1 MSGGAVRNLG
11 IAKLFNE
18 IADLLEI
25 KDENVFKI
33 RAYRRAA
40 MNLESLTE
48 EIEAVAGRR
57 GLTEIAGIGKDL
69 AAKIEQALETGGI
82 EYLDE
87 LRKEI
92 PRGVVELME
101 IPGVGPKTAKLL
113 FETLH
118 VDSVERLEALAQEGK
133 LLGLPGIKQKTIDNI
148 LKGIQVVKRG
158 RERMLLGRALPLAR
172 EIVQALEKLPQVRK
186 ISMAGSL
193 RRMRETVRDFDL
205 LITSAKPAKVME
217 AFFALPQVAEVLAH
231 GETKA
236 TVRHREGVQMDLRV
250 VEPECFGAALQYF
263 TGSKEHNIRV
273 RELASRKRLK
283 VSEYG
288 VFKEATGKRLAGAT
302 EEEVYKAIGLP
313 YIPPELREDA
323 GEIEAALE
331 GRLPNLL
338 ELDDLRGD
346 LHAHTNW
353 SDGHHELEALVE
365 AAHRKGY
372 EYIIVSDHSRSS
384 TVAGGL
390 SEEKLLEQIGKIRAL
405 NKKYR
410 NLRILAGSECDIL
423 ADGRMDFP
431 DRVLAQLDIVLCAV
445 HSRFKQSRPEMTAR
459 IVKALSNPYVNI
471 LAHPTGR
478 LIGERDPYDVDLE
491 AVFAAAKQ
499 HGKAVEI
506 NAQPSRLDLN
516 DHHARRAKEL
526 GVMISID
533 TDTHFL
539 DQLENMTLGVATA
552 RRAWIGKSDV
562 INTMP
567 LDRLLTWAHKVRP
580 RPRK

>member
-1 MSGGAVRNLG
+1 MRNLE

-25 KDENVFKI
+25 KDENIFKI

-48 EIEAVAGRR
+48 EIESVAERG
-57 GLTEIAGIGKDL
+57 GLTDIAGIGKDL
-69 AAKIEQALETGGI
+69 AAKIGQALETGRI

-113 FETLH
+113 FETLQ
-118 VDSVERLEALAQEGK
+118 VDSVENLEALAQEGK
-133 LLGLPGIKQKTIDNI
+133 LLGLPGIKQKTIENI

-172 EIVQALEKLPQVRK
+172 EIVQALEKLPPVKK

-205 LITSAKPAKVME
+205 LITSTKPAKVMG
-217 AFFALPQVAEVLAH
+217 AFIALPQVAEVLAH

-236 TVRHREGVQMDLRV
+236 TVRHREGIQMDLRV

-263 TGSKEHNIRV
+263 TGSKDHNIRV
-273 RELASRKRLK
+273 RELASRKGLK

-288 VFKEATGKRLAGAT
+288 VFKEATGRRIAGAT
-302 EEEVYKAIGLP
+302 EEEVYRAIGLP
-313 YIPPELREDA
+313 YIPPELREDT
-323 GEIEAALE
+323 GEVEAALE

-338 ELDDLRGD
+338 TLDDLRGD

-353 SDGHHELEALVE
+353 SDGHHQLETLVQ

-405 NKKYR
+405 NRKYR
-410 NLRILAGSECDIL
+410 NFRILTGSECDIL
-423 ADGRMDFP
+423 ADGRLDYS

-445 HSRFKQSRPEMTAR
+445 HSRFKQGRAEMTAR

-516 DHHARRAKEL
+516 DHQARRAKEL
-526 GVMISID
+526 GVKISID

-539 DQLENMTLGVATA
+539 DQLENMALGVATA
-552 RRAWIGKSDV
+552 RRAWIGKADV

-567 LDRLLTWAHKVRP
+567 LGKLLTWAHKSRP
-580 RPRK
+580 RPAK

>member
-1 MSGGAVRNLG
+1 VRNLG

-69 AAKIEQALETGGI
+69 AAKIEQALETGRI
-82 EYLDE
+82 DYLDE

-92 PRGVVELME
+92 PRGVVELMV

-113 FETLH
+113 FEKLH
-118 VDSVERLEALAQEGK
+118 VESVERLETLAQEGK
-133 LLGLPGIKQKTIDNI
+133 LLGLPGIKQKTIENI

-172 EIVQALEKLPQVRK
+172 EVVQALEKLPQVRQ

-217 AFFALPQVAEVLAH
+217 AFIALPQVAEVLAH

-273 RELASRKRLK
+273 RELASRKGLK

-288 VFKEATGKRLAGAT
+288 VFNEATGKRLAGAT

-313 YIPPELREDA
+313 YIPPELREDT
-323 GEIEAALE
+323 GEVEAALE
-331 GRLPNLL
+331 GRLPDLL
-338 ELDDLRGD
+338 TLDDLRGD

-353 SDGHHELEALVE
+353 SDGHHDLEALVE

-372 EYIIVSDHSRSS
+372 EYVIVSDHSRSS
-384 TVAGGL
+384 TVAHGL
-390 SEEKLLEQIGKIRAL
+390 SEERLIEQIGQIRAL
-405 NKKYR
+405 NKKYT
-410 NLRILAGSECDIL
+410 NFRILAGSECDIL

-445 HSRFKQSRPEMTAR
+445 HSRFKQGRAEMTAR
-459 IVKALSNPYVNI
+459 IVKALSNPYVHI

-526 GVMISID
+526 GVMLSID

-552 RRAWIGKSDV
+552 RRAWISKADV
-562 INTMP
+562 VNAMP
-567 LDRLLTWAHKVRP
+567 LEKLLAWAHKAR
-580 RPRK
+580 RQSHK

>member
-1 MSGGAVRNLG
+1 MRNLE

-40 MNLESLTE
+40 MNLESLSE
-48 EIEAVAGRR
+48 EIESVAERG
-57 GLTEIAGIGKDL
+57 GLTEIAGVGKDL
-69 AAKIEQALETGGI
+69 AAKIEEALRTGRL
-82 EYLDE
+82 EYLE
-87 LRKEI
+87 GLRREI
-92 PRGVVELME
+92 PRGVVELMA

-113 FETLH
+113 FEKLH
-118 VDSVERLEALAQEGK
+118 VDSVEKLEALAREGR
-133 LLGLPGIKQKTIDNI
+133 LLRLPGIKEKTVENI
-148 LKGIQVVKRG
+148 LKGIKTVKKG
-158 RERMLLGRALPLAR
+158 WERMLLGRALPLAQ
-172 EIVQALEKLPQVRK
+172 EIVRALERLSSVKQ

-193 RRMRETVRDFDL
+193 RRMRETVKDFDL
-205 LITSAKPAKVME
+205 LVTSTKPAKVME
-217 AFFALPQVAEVLAH
+217 VFTALPQVGEVLLR
-231 GETKA
+231 GDTKA
-236 TVRHREGVQMDLRV
+236 MIRHREGVQVDLRV
-250 VEPECFGAALQYF
+250 VEPKSFGAALLYF
-263 TGSKEHNIRV
+263 TGSKAHNIRL
-273 RELASRKRLK
+273 REMASRKGLK

-288 VFKEATGKRLAGAT
+288 VFKESTGRRIAGAT
-302 EEEVYKAIGLP
+302 EEEVYEAIGLP

-331 GRLPNLL
+331 GRLPDLL
-338 ELDDLRGD
+338 TLDDLRGD

-353 SDGHHELEALVE
+353 SDGHHDLEALVD

-384 TVAGGL
+384 TVASGL
-390 SEEKLLEQIGKIRAL
+390 TEEKLLEQIGKIRAL
-405 NKKYR
+405 NEKYR
-410 NLRILAGSECDIL
+410 NFRILAGSECDIL
-423 ADGRMDFP
+423 ADGGMDFP

-445 HSRFKQSRPEMTAR
+445 HSRFKQARAEMTAR

-478 LIGERDPYDVDLE
+478 LIGERDPYNVDLE
-491 AVFAAAKQ
+491 AVFAAAKK

-506 NAQPSRLDLN
+506 NSQPSRLDLN

-526 GVMISID
+526 GVMLSID

-539 DQLENMTLGVATA
+539 DNLENMTLGVATA
-552 RRAWIGKSDV
+552 RRAWIGKADV
-562 INTMP
+562 INAMP
-567 LDRLLTWAHKVRP
+567 LKKLLAWAHKGRP
-580 RPRK
+580 RPPK

>member
-1 MSGGAVRNLG
+1 MRNLE

-25 KDENVFKI
+25 KDENIFKI

-48 EIEAVAGRR
+48 EIEAVAGRG

-69 AAKIEQALETGGI
+69 AAKIEQALETGRI
-82 EYLDE
+82 EYLEE
-87 LRKEI
+87 LRREI
-92 PRGVVELME
+92 PRGVVELMA

-113 FETLH
+113 FDRLQ
-118 VDSVERLEALAQEGK
+118 VDSVEKLESLAQEGK
-133 LLGLPGIKQKTIDNI
+133 LLGLPGIKQKTVENI
-148 LKGIQVVKRG
+148 VKGIQVVKKG
-158 RERMLLGRALPLAR
+158 RERMLLGQALPLAR
-172 EIVQALEKLPQVRK
+172 EIVWILEKLPAVRE

-205 LITSAKPAKVME
+205 LITSTKPAKVMGT
-217 AFFALPQVAEVLAH
+217 FTSLPQVAEVLVH

-236 TVRHREGVQMDLRV
+236 TIRHREGIQVDLRV

-273 RELASRKRLK
+273 RELASRKGLK

-288 VFKEATGKRLAGAT
+288 VFNEATGKRIAGAT
-302 EEEVYKAIGLP
+302 EEEVYRAIGLP

-338 ELDDLRGD
+338 TLDDLRGD

-353 SDGHHELEALVE
+353 SDGHHDLEALVE
-365 AAHRKGY
+365 AAHRRGY
-372 EYIIVSDHSRSS
+372 EYVIVSDHSRSS
-384 TVAGGL
+384 TIAGGL
-390 SEEKLLEQIGKIRAL
+390 SEEKLLDQIGKIRAL

-410 NLRILAGSECDIL
+410 NFRILAGSECDIL

-445 HSRFKQSRPEMTAR
+445 HSRFKQGRAEMTAR
-459 IVKALSNPYVNI
+459 IVKALSNPYVHI

-526 GVMISID
+526 GVMLSID

-552 RRAWIGKSDV
+552 RRAWISKADV
-562 INTMP
+562 VNAMP
-567 LDRLLTWAHKVRP
+567 LEKLLAWAHKAR
-580 RPRK
+580 RQSHK

>member
-1 MSGGAVRNLG
+1 MRNLE
-11 IAKLFNE
+11 IAKRFNE

-25 KDENVFKI
+25 KEDNVFRI

-48 EIEAVAGRR
+48 EIEAVAAR
-57 GLTEIAGIGKDL
+57 GGLSEIAGIGKDL
-69 AAKIEQALETGGI
+69 AAKIQQALETGRI
-82 EYLDE
+82 AYLEE

-92 PRGVVELME
+92 PRGVVELMA
-101 IPGVGPKTAKLL
+101 IPGVGPKTAKL
-113 FETLH
+113 FFDKLH
-118 VDSVERLEALAQEGK
+118 VDSVEKLEALALEGK
-133 LLGLPGIKQKTIDNI
+133 LLGLPGIKQKTVENI
-148 LKGIQVVKRG
+148 LKGIQVVKKG
-158 RERMLLGRALPLAR
+158 RERMLLGQALPLAR
-172 EIVQALEKLPQVRK
+172 EIVQMLEKLPQVK
-186 ISMAGSL
+186 QISMAGSL
-193 RRMRETVRDFDL
+193 RRMRETVKDFDL
-205 LITSAKPAKVME
+205 LATSTKPAKVME
-217 AFFALPQVAEVLAH
+217 VFTSLPQVAEVLLE
-231 GETKA
+231 GDTKA
-236 TVRHREGVQMDLRV
+236 TIRHREGIQVDLRV

-263 TGSKEHNIRV
+263 TGSKAHNIRV
-273 RELASRKRLK
+273 RDLASRQGLK

-288 VFKEATGKRLAGAT
+288 VFKEATGKRIAGAT
-302 EEEVYKAIGLP
+302 EEEVYRAIGLP

-323 GEIEAALE
+323 GEVEAALE
-331 GRLPNLL
+331 GRLPDLL
-338 ELDDLRGD
+338 ELKDIRGD

-353 SDGHHELEALVE
+353 SDGHHDLEALIE

-372 EYIIVSDHSRSS
+372 EYIIVSDHSRSA

-390 SEEKLLEQIGKIRAL
+390 SEGKLLEQVGKIRAL
-405 NKKYR
+405 SKKYKKI
-410 NLRILAGSECDIL
+410 RILAGSECDIL
-423 ADGRMDFP
+423 ADGTLDYP
-431 DRVLAQLDIVLCAV
+431 DRVLAQLDIVVCAV
-445 HSRFKQSRPEMTAR
+445 HSRFKQDRERMTAR
-459 IVKALSNPYVNI
+459 IVKAISNPYVHI

-506 NAQPSRLDLN
+506 NAQVSRLDLN

-526 GVMISID
+526 GVMISIN

-562 INTMP
+562 VNTMP
-567 LDRLLTWAHKVRP
+567 LDKLLSWAHKP
-580 RPRK
+580 RRHLSK

>member
-1 MSGGAVRNLG
+1 VRNLE

-25 KDENVFKI
+25 KDENIFKI

-48 EIEAVAGRR
+48 EIEAVARR
-57 GLTEIAGIGKDL
+57 GGLTDIAGIGKDL
-69 AAKIEQALETGGI
+69 AAKIGQALETGRI
-82 EYLDE
+82 EYLNE

-113 FETLH
+113 FEKLR
-118 VDSVERLEALAQEGK
+118 VDSVERLEALAQEGN
-133 LLGLPGIKQKTIDNI
+133 LLGLPGIKQKTIENI
-148 LKGIQVVKRG
+148 LKGIQVVKKG

-172 EIVQALEKLPQVRK
+172 EVVQALEKLSQVKK

-205 LITSAKPAKVME
+205 LITSTKPAKVME
-217 AFFALPQVAEVLAH
+217 AFIALPQVAEVLAH

-236 TVRHREGVQMDLRV
+236 TVRHREGIQMDLRV

-263 TGSKEHNIRV
+263 TGSKDHNIRV
-273 RELASRKRLK
+273 RELASRKGLK

-288 VFKEATGKRLAGAT
+288 VFNEASGKRIAGAT

-313 YIPPELREDA
+313 YIPPELREDT
-323 GEIEAALE
+323 GEVEAALE
-331 GRLPNLL
+331 GRLPDLL
-338 ELDDLRGD
+338 TLDDLRGD

-353 SDGHHELEALVE
+353 SDGHHQLEALVQ

-410 NLRILAGSECDIL
+410 NFRILTGSECDIL
-423 ADGRMDFP
+423 ADGRLDYS
-431 DRVLAQLDIVLCAV
+431 DRVLAQLDIVLGAV
-445 HSRFKQSRPEMTAR
+445 HSRFKQGRAEMTAR
-459 IVKALSNPYVNI
+459 IVKALSNPYVHI

-539 DQLENMTLGVATA
+539 DQLENMTLGVATG

-567 LDRLLTWAHKVRP
+567 LGKLLTWAHKSRP
-580 RPRK
+580 RQISS

>member
-1 MSGGAVRNLG
+1 MLSGDAVRNLE

-40 MNLESLTE
+40 MSLESLTE
-48 EIEAVAGRR
+48 EIESVAERG
-57 GLTEIAGIGKDL
+57 GLTDIAGIGKDL
-69 AAKIEQALETGGI
+69 AAKIEQALETRRI
-82 EYLDE
+82 EYLEE

-92 PRGVVELME
+92 PRGVVDLMA

-113 FETLH
+113 FEKLE
-118 VDSVERLEALAQEGK
+118 VDSVEKLEGLAQEGT
-133 LLGLPGIKQKTIDNI
+133 LLGLPGIKQKTIENI

-158 RERMLLGRALPLAR
+158 RERMLLGLALPLAR
-172 EIVQALEKLPQVRK
+172 EIVQALEKLPQV
-186 ISMAGSL
+186 
-193 RRMRETVRDFDL
+193 
-205 LITSAKPAKVME
+205 
-217 AFFALPQVAEVLAH
+217 AEVLLH
-231 GETKA
+231 GDTKA
-236 TVRHREGVQMDLRV
+236 TIRHREGIQVDLRV

-263 TGSKEHNIRV
+263 TGSKGHNIHV
-273 RELASRKRLK
+273 RELASRKGLK

-288 VFKEATGKRLAGAT
+288 VFNEATGRRVAGAT
-302 EEEVYKAIGLP
+302 EEQVYKAVGLP
-313 YIPPELREDA
+313 FIPPELRENA

-331 GRLPNLL
+331 GRLPKLL
-338 ELDDLRGD
+338 ELGDLRGD

-353 SDGHHELEALVE
+353 SDGHHELESLVQ
-365 AAHRKGY
+365 AAHRMGY
-372 EYIIVSDHSRSS
+372 EYVIVSDHSRSS

-390 SEEKLLEQIGKIRAL
+390 SEEKLVEQIGKIRAL
-405 NKKYR
+405 NKKYA
-410 NLRILAGSECDIL
+410 NFRILTGSECDIL

-445 HSRFKQSRPEMTAR
+445 HSRFKQGRAEMTAR
-459 IVKALSNPYVNI
+459 IVKALSNPYINI

-539 DQLENMTLGVATA
+539 DQLQNMTLGVATA
-552 RRAWIGKSDV
+552 RRAWIGKADV
-562 INTMP
+562 VNAMP
-567 LDRLLTWAHKVRP
+567 LEKLLAWAHKARP
-580 RPRK
+580 HHAK

>member
-1 MSGGAVRNLG
+1 VRNLE

-25 KDENVFKI
+25 KDENIFKI

-48 EIEAVAGRR
+48 EIESVAERG
-57 GLTEIAGIGKDL
+57 GLTDIAGIGKDL
-69 AAKIEQALETGGI
+69 AAKIGQALETGRI

-113 FETLH
+113 FEELQ
-118 VDSVERLEALAQEGK
+118 VDSVEKLEGLAQDGK
-133 LLGLPGIKQKTIDNI
+133 LLGLPGIKQKTIENI

-172 EIVQALEKLPQVRK
+172 EIVQALEKLPPVKK

-205 LITSAKPAKVME
+205 LITSTKPAKVME
-217 AFFALPQVAEVLAH
+217 AFIALPQVAEVLAH

-236 TVRHREGVQMDLRV
+236 TLRHREGIQMDLRV

-263 TGSKEHNIRV
+263 TGSKDHNIRV
-273 RELASRKRLK
+273 RELASRKGLK

-288 VFKEATGKRLAGAT
+288 VFKEANGTRIAGAT

-313 YIPPELREDA
+313 YMPPEIREDT
-323 GEIEAALE
+323 GEVEAALE
-331 GRLPNLL
+331 GRLPDLL
-338 ELDDLRGD
+338 TLDDLRGD

-353 SDGHHELEALVE
+353 SDGHHQLEALAQ
-365 AAHRKGY
+365 AAHQKGY

-390 SEEKLLEQIGKIRAL
+390 SEEKLLDQIGKIRAL

-410 NLRILAGSECDIL
+410 NFRILTGSECDIL
-423 ADGRMDFP
+423 ADGRLDYS

-445 HSRFKQSRPEMTAR
+445 HSRFKQGRAEMTAR

-491 AVFAAAKQ
+491 AVFAAAKRY
-499 HGKAVEI
+499 GKAVEI

-526 GVMISID
+526 GVKISID

-539 DQLENMTLGVATA
+539 DQLENMALGVATA
-552 RRAWIGKSDV
+552 RRAWIGKADV

-567 LDRLLTWAHKVRP
+567 LGKLLTWAHKSRP
-580 RPRK
+580 RPAK

>member
-1 MSGGAVRNLG
+1 MRNLE
-11 IAKLFNE
+11 ISKLFHE

-48 EIEAVAGRR
+48 QIEAVAARG

-69 AAKIEQALETGGI
+69 AAKIQEALETGRI
-82 EYLDE
+82 EYLEE
-87 LRKEI
+87 LRKQI
-92 PRGVVELME
+92 PRGVVELLAV
-101 IPGVGPKTAKLL
+101 PGIGPKTAKLL
-113 FETLH
+113 FDRLH
-118 VDSVERLEALAQEGK
+118 VDSVEKLEALALEGK
-133 LLGLPGIKQKTIDNI
+133 LLGLPGIKEKTVDNI
-148 LKGIQVVKRG
+148 LKGIQVVKKG
-158 RERMLLGRALPLAR
+158 RERMLLGQALPLAR
-172 EIVQALEKLPQVRK
+172 EIVQILEKLPQVKK

-193 RRMRETVRDFDL
+193 RRMRETVKDFDL
-205 LITSAKPAKVME
+205 LATSTKPAKVME
-217 AFFALPQVAEVLAH
+217 AFTSLPQVAEVLLQ
-231 GETKA
+231 GDTKA
-236 TVRHREGVQMDLRV
+236 TVRHREGIQVDLRV

-263 TGSKEHNIRV
+263 TGSKAHNIRV
-273 RELASRKRLK
+273 RDLASRKGLK

-288 VFKEATGKRLAGAT
+288 VFKEATGKRIAGAT
-302 EEEVYKAIGLP
+302 EEEVYKAVGLP
-313 YIPPELREDA
+313 FIPPELREDA

-331 GRLPNLL
+331 GRLPELL
-338 ELDDLRGD
+338 ELHDIRGD

-353 SDGHHELEALVE
+353 SDGHHDLEALVE

-372 EYIIVSDHSRSS
+372 EYIIVSDHSRSA

-405 NKKYR
+405 NKKYKT
-410 NLRILAGSECDIL
+410 LRILAGSECDIL
-423 ADGRMDFP
+423 ADGTLDYP
-431 DRVLAQLDIVLCAV
+431 DRVLARLDIVLCAV
-445 HSRFKQSRPEMTAR
+445 HSRFKQGREGMTAR
-459 IVKALSNPYVNI
+459 IVKALSNPYVHI

-491 AVFAAAKQ
+491 AVFAAAEQ
-499 HGKAVEI
+499 HDKAIEI

-526 GVMISID
+526 GVMIAIN

-539 DQLENMTLGVATA
+539 DQLDNMTLGVATA

-562 INTMP
+562 LNTMP
-567 LDRLLTWAHKVRP
+567 LGRLLTWAQKGRRP
-580 RPRK
+580 LSK

>member
-1 MSGGAVRNLG
+1 
-11 IAKLFNE
+11 
-18 IADLLEI
+18 
-25 KDENVFKI
+25 
-33 RAYRRAA
+33 

-48 EIEAVAGRR
+48 EIEAVAARG

-69 AAKIEQALETGGI
+69 AAKIEQALETGRI
-82 EYLDE
+82 EYLEE
-87 LRKEI
+87 LRREI
-92 PRGVVELME
+92 PRGVVELMA

-113 FETLH
+113 FDRLQ
-118 VDSVERLEALAQEGK
+118 VDSVEKLEALAQKGK
-133 LLGLPGIKQKTIDNI
+133 LLGLPGIKQKTVENI
-148 LKGIQVVKRG
+148 VKGIQVVKKG

-172 EIVQALEKLPQVRK
+172 EIIQTLEKLPQVRK

-205 LITSAKPAKVME
+205 LITSTKPAKVMGT
-217 AFFALPQVAEVLAH
+217 FTSLPQVAEVLVH

-236 TVRHREGVQMDLRV
+236 TIRHREGIQVDLRV

-273 RELASRKRLK
+273 RELASRKGLK

-288 VFKEATGKRLAGAT
+288 VFNEATGKRLASAT
-302 EEEVYKAIGLP
+302 EEAVYKAIGLP
-313 YIPPELREDA
+313 YIPPELREDT
-323 GEIEAALE
+323 GEVEAALE
-331 GRLPNLL
+331 GRLPDLI

-353 SDGHHELEALVE
+353 SDGHHDLEALVE

-372 EYIIVSDHSRSS
+372 EYVIVSDHSRSS

-405 NKKYR
+405 NKKYT
-410 NLRILAGSECDIL
+410 NFRILAGSECDIL
-423 ADGRMDFP
+423 ADGRLDFP

-445 HSRFKQSRPEMTAR
+445 HSRFKQARAEMTAR
-459 IVKALSNPYVNI
+459 IVKALSNPYVHI

-526 GVMISID
+526 GVMLSID

-539 DQLENMTLGVATA
+539 DQLQNMTLGVATA
-552 RRAWIGKSDV
+552 RRAWISKADV

-567 LDRLLTWAHKVRP
+567 LGKLLAWAHKSRP
-580 RPRK
+580 RQMSS

>member
-1 MSGGAVRNLG
+1 VRNLG

-69 AAKIEQALETGGI
+69 AAKIAQALETGRI
-82 EYLDE
+82 DYLDE

-113 FETLH
+113 FEKLH
-118 VDSVERLEALAQEGK
+118 VDSVERLETLAQEGK
-133 LLGLPGIKQKTIDNI
+133 LLGLPGIKQKTIENI

-172 EIVQALEKLPQVRK
+172 EVVQALEKLPQVRQ

-217 AFFALPQVAEVLAH
+217 AFIALPQVAEVLAH

-273 RELASRKRLK
+273 RELASRKGLK

-288 VFKEATGKRLAGAT
+288 VFNEATGKRLAGAT

-313 YIPPELREDA
+313 YIPPELREDT
-323 GEIEAALE
+323 GEVEAALE
-331 GRLPNLL
+331 GRLPDLL
-338 ELDDLRGD
+338 TLDDLRGD

-353 SDGHHELEALVE
+353 SDGHHDLEALVE

-372 EYIIVSDHSRSS
+372 EYVIVSDHSRSS
-384 TVAGGL
+384 TVAHGL
-390 SEEKLLEQIGKIRAL
+390 SEERLIEQIGQIRAL
-405 NKKYR
+405 NKKYT
-410 NLRILAGSECDIL
+410 NFRILAGSECDIL

-445 HSRFKQSRPEMTAR
+445 HSRFKQGRSEMTAR
-459 IVKALSNPYVNI
+459 IVKALSNPYVHI

-552 RRAWIGKSDV
+552 RRAWIGKADV
-562 INTMP
+562 VNAMP
-567 LDRLLTWAHKVRP
+567 LDKLLAWAHKSR
-580 RPRK
+580 RQSHK

>member
-1 MSGGAVRNLG
+1 MRNLE

-25 KDENVFKI
+25 KDENIFKI

-48 EIEAVAGRR
+48 EIEAVAARG

-69 AAKIEQALETGGI
+69 AAKIEQALETGRI
-82 EYLDE
+82 EYLEE
-87 LRKEI
+87 LRREI
-92 PRGVVELME
+92 PRGVVELMA

-113 FETLH
+113 FDRLQ
-118 VDSVERLEALAQEGK
+118 VDSVEKLEALAQEGK
-133 LLGLPGIKQKTIDNI
+133 LLGLPGIKQKTVENI
-148 LKGIQVVKRG
+148 VKGIQVVKKG

-172 EIVQALEKLPQVRK
+172 EIIQTLEKLPQVRK

-205 LITSAKPAKVME
+205 LITSTKPAKVMGT
-217 AFFALPQVAEVLAH
+217 FTSLPQVAEVLVH

-236 TVRHREGVQMDLRV
+236 TIRHREGIQVDLRV

-263 TGSKEHNIRV
+263 TGSKDHNIRV
-273 RELASRKRLK
+273 RELASRKGLK

-288 VFKEATGKRLAGAT
+288 VFNEATGKRLAGAT
-302 EEEVYKAIGLP
+302 EEAVYKAIGLP
-313 YIPPELREDA
+313 YIPPELREDT
-323 GEIEAALE
+323 GEVEAALE
-331 GRLPNLL
+331 GRLPDLI

-353 SDGHHELEALVE
+353 SDGHHDLEVLVE

-372 EYIIVSDHSRSS
+372 EYVIVSDHSRSS

-405 NKKYR
+405 NKKYT
-410 NLRILAGSECDIL
+410 NFRILAGSECDIL
-423 ADGRMDFP
+423 ADGRLDFP

-445 HSRFKQSRPEMTAR
+445 HSRFKQGRAEMTAR
-459 IVKALSNPYVNI
+459 IVKALSNPYVHI

-539 DQLENMTLGVATA
+539 DQLQNMTLGVATA

-567 LDRLLTWAHKVRP
+567 LDKLLTWAHKTRP
-580 RPRK
+580 HRSK

>member
-1 MSGGAVRNLG
+1 MRNLE

-25 KDENVFKI
+25 KDENIFKI

-40 MNLESLTE
+40 INLESLTE
-48 EIEAVAGRR
+48 EIEAVAARG

-69 AAKIEQALETGGI
+69 AAKIEQALETGRI
-82 EYLDE
+82 EYLEE
-87 LRKEI
+87 LRREI
-92 PRGVVELME
+92 PRGVVELMA

-113 FETLH
+113 FDRLQ
-118 VDSVERLEALAQEGK
+118 VDSVEKLEALAQEGK
-133 LLGLPGIKQKTIDNI
+133 LLGLPGIKQKTVENI
-148 LKGIQVVKRG
+148 VKGIQVVKKG
-158 RERMLLGRALPLAR
+158 RERMLLGQALPLAR
-172 EIVQALEKLPQVRK
+172 EIVWILEELPQVEK

-205 LITSAKPAKVME
+205 LITSTKPAKVME
-217 AFFALPQVAEVLAH
+217 IFTSLPQVAEVLVH

-236 TVRHREGVQMDLRV
+236 TIRHREGIQVDLRV

-273 RELASRKRLK
+273 RELASRKGLK

-288 VFKEATGKRLAGAT
+288 VFNEATGKRIAGAT
-302 EEEVYKAIGLP
+302 EEEVYRAIGLP
-313 YIPPELREDA
+313 YIPPELREDT

-353 SDGHHELEALVE
+353 SDGHHDLEALVE
-365 AAHRKGY
+365 AAHRRGY
-372 EYIIVSDHSRSS
+372 EYVIVSDHSRSS
-384 TVAGGL
+384 TVAHGL
-390 SEEKLLEQIGKIRAL
+390 SEERLIEQIGQIRAL
-405 NKKYR
+405 NKRYT
-410 NLRILAGSECDIL
+410 NFRILTGSECDIL

-445 HSRFKQSRPEMTAR
+445 HSRFKQGRAEMTAR
-459 IVKALSNPYVNI
+459 IVKALSNPYVHI

-491 AVFAAAKQ
+491 AVFAAAKR

-533 TDTHFL
+533 TDTHSL

-567 LDRLLTWAHKVRP
+567 IGKLLTWAHKSRLQT
-580 RPRK
+580 

>member
-1 MSGGAVRNLG
+1 LE

-25 KDENVFKI
+25 KDENIFRI

-48 EIEAVAGRR
+48 EIEAVAARG

-69 AAKIEQALETGGI
+69 AAKIEQALETGRI
-82 EYLDE
+82 EYLEE
-87 LRKEI
+87 LRREI
-92 PRGVVELME
+92 PRGVVELMA

-113 FETLH
+113 FEKLR

-133 LLGLPGIKQKTIDNI
+133 LLSLPGIKQKTIENI
-148 LKGIQVVKRG
+148 LKGIQVVKKG

-172 EIVQALEKLPQVRK
+172 EIVQTLEKLPQVRQ

-217 AFFALPQVAEVLAH
+217 AFIALPQVAEVLAH

-236 TVRHREGVQMDLRV
+236 TVRHREGIQMDLRV

-263 TGSKEHNIRV
+263 TGSKDHNIRV
-273 RELASRKRLK
+273 RELASRKGLK

-288 VFKEATGKRLAGAT
+288 VFNEATGRRIAGAT

-313 YIPPELREDA
+313 YIPPELREDT
-323 GEIEAALE
+323 GEVQAALE
-331 GRLPNLL
+331 GRLPDLL
-338 ELDDLRGD
+338 TLDDLRGD

-353 SDGHHELEALVE
+353 SDGHHKLEALIQ

-405 NKKYR
+405 NRKYR
-410 NLRILAGSECDIL
+410 NFRILTGSECDIL
-423 ADGRMDFP
+423 ADGRLDYS

-445 HSRFKQSRPEMTAR
+445 HSRFKQGRAEMTAR
-459 IVKALSNPYVNI
+459 IVKALSNPYVHI

-526 GVMISID
+526 GVMLSID

-552 RRAWIGKSDV
+552 RRAWISKSDV
-562 INTMP
+562 INAMP
-567 LDRLLTWAHKVRP
+567 LGKLLAWAHKTRP
-580 RPRK
+580 HLAK

>member
-1 MSGGAVRNLG
+1 VRNLG

-69 AAKIEQALETGGI
+69 AAKIAQALETGRI
-82 EYLDE
+82 DYLDE

-113 FETLH
+113 FEKLH
-118 VDSVERLEALAQEGK
+118 VDSVERLETLAQEGK
-133 LLGLPGIKQKTIDNI
+133 LLGLPGIKQKTIENI

-172 EIVQALEKLPQVRK
+172 EVVQALEKLPQVRQ

-217 AFFALPQVAEVLAH
+217 AFIALPQVAEVLAH

-273 RELASRKRLK
+273 RELASRKGLK

-288 VFKEATGKRLAGAT
+288 VFNEATGKRLAGAT

-313 YIPPELREDA
+313 YIPPELREDT
-323 GEIEAALE
+323 GEVEAALE
-331 GRLPNLL
+331 GRLPALL
-338 ELDDLRGD
+338 TLDDLRGD

-353 SDGHHELEALVE
+353 SDGHHDLEALVE

-372 EYIIVSDHSRSS
+372 EYVIVSDHSRSS
-384 TVAGGL
+384 TIAGGL

-405 NKKYR
+405 NKKYT
-410 NLRILAGSECDIL
+410 NFRILTGSECDIL
-423 ADGRMDFP
+423 ADGRLDYS

-445 HSRFKQSRPEMTAR
+445 HSRFKQGRAEMTAR
-459 IVKALSNPYVNI
+459 IVKALSNPYVHI

-506 NAQPSRLDLN
+506 NAQPARLDLN
-516 DHHARRAKEL
+516 DHHARRAKEQ
-526 GVMISID
+526 GVKISID

-567 LDRLLTWAHKVRP
+567 LGKLLTWVHKTRP
-580 RPRK
+580 QPPN

>member
-1 MSGGAVRNLG
+1 MRNLE

-48 EIEAVAGRR
+48 EIESVAERG
-57 GLTEIAGIGKDL
+57 GLTDIAGIGKDL
-69 AAKIEQALETGGI
+69 SAKIGQALETGRI
-82 EYLDE
+82 EYLEE

-113 FETLH
+113 FEKLN
-118 VDSVERLEALAQEGK
+118 VDSVETLEGLAREGR
-133 LLGLPGIKQKTIDNI
+133 LLGLPGIKQKTIENI

-172 EIVQALEKLPQVRK
+172 EIIQALEKLPQVKK

-205 LITSAKPAKVME
+205 LITSTKPAKVME
-217 AFFALPQVAEVLAH
+217 AFIALPQVAEVLAH

-236 TVRHREGVQMDLRV
+236 TVRHREGIQMDLRV

-263 TGSKEHNIRV
+263 TGSKDHNIRV
-273 RELASRKRLK
+273 RELASRKGLK

-288 VFKEATGKRLAGAT
+288 VFNEATGKRIAGAT

-313 YIPPELREDA
+313 YMPPEIREDT
-323 GEIEAALE
+323 GEVEAAIE

-338 ELDDLRGD
+338 TLDDLRGD

-353 SDGHHELEALVE
+353 SDGHHQLETLVQ
-365 AAHRKGY
+365 AAHQKGY

-405 NKKYR
+405 NKKYK
-410 NLRILAGSECDIL
+410 NFRILTGSECDIL
-423 ADGRMDFP
+423 ADGRLDYS

-445 HSRFKQSRPEMTAR
+445 HSRFKQGRAEMTAR

-491 AVFAAAKQ
+491 AVFAAAKR

-506 NAQPSRLDLN
+506 NAQPARLDLN

-526 GVMISID
+526 GVKISID

-539 DQLENMTLGVATA
+539 DQLDNMTLGVATA

-567 LDRLLTWAHKVRP
+567 LRKLLAWAHKSRP
-580 RPRK
+580 RQMSS

>member
-1 MSGGAVRNLG
+1 VRNLE

-48 EIEAVAGRR
+48 EIESVAERG

-69 AAKIEQALETGGI
+69 AAKIGQALETGRI
-82 EYLDE
+82 EYLEE

-113 FETLH
+113 FEKLQ
-118 VDSVERLEALAQEGK
+118 VDSVEKLEALAQEGK
-133 LLGLPGIKQKTIDNI
+133 LLGLPGIKQKTIENI
-148 LKGIQVVKRG
+148 LKGIQVVKKG

-186 ISMAGSL
+186 ISIAGSL

-205 LITSAKPAKVME
+205 LITSTKPAKVME
-217 AFFALPQVAEVLAH
+217 AFIALPQVAEVLAH

-236 TVRHREGVQMDLRV
+236 TVRHREGIQMDLRV

-263 TGSKEHNIRV
+263 TGSKDHNIRV
-273 RELASRKRLK
+273 RELASRKGLK

-288 VFKEATGKRLAGAT
+288 VFKEATGTRIAGAT

-313 YIPPELREDA
+313 YIPPELREDT
-323 GEIEAALE
+323 GEVEAALE
-331 GRLPNLL
+331 GRLPDLL
-338 ELDDLRGD
+338 TLDDLRGD

-353 SDGHHELEALVE
+353 SDGHHQLEALVQ

-384 TVAGGL
+384 TVASGL
-390 SEEKLLEQIGKIRAL
+390 SEEKLLEQIGKIHAL

-410 NLRILAGSECDIL
+410 NFRILTGSECDIL
-423 ADGRMDFP
+423 ADGRLDYS

-445 HSRFKQSRPEMTAR
+445 HSRFKQGRAEMTAR
-459 IVKALSNPYVNI
+459 IVKALSNPYVSI

-526 GVMISID
+526 GVKISID

-539 DQLENMTLGVATA
+539 DQLENMALGVATA
-552 RRAWIGKSDV
+552 RRAWITKADV

-567 LDRLLTWAHKVRP
+567 LGKLLTWAHKSHP
-580 RPRK
+580 RQMSS

>member
-1 MSGGAVRNLG
+1 MRNLE

-48 EIEAVAGRR
+48 EIEAVAAR
-57 GLTEIAGIGKDL
+57 GGLLELPGIGKDL
-69 AAKIEQALETGGI
+69 AAKIQQALEAGRI
-82 EYLDE
+82 EYLE
-87 LRKEI
+87 GLRKEI
-92 PRGVVELME
+92 PRGVVELMS

-113 FETLH
+113 FEKLQ
-118 VDSVERLEALAQEGK
+118 VDSVECLEALAQAGK
-133 LLGLPGIKQKTIDNI
+133 LLDLPGIKQKTVENI
-148 LKGIQVVKRG
+148 VKGIQVVKRG
-158 RERMLLGRALPLAR
+158 RERMGLGRTLPLAR
-172 EIVQALEKLPQVRK
+172 EIFQLLEKFPQVKK

-193 RRMRETVRDFDL
+193 RRMRETVKDIDL
-205 LITSAKPAKVME
+205 LITSTKPAKVME
-217 AFFALPQVAEVLAH
+217 VFTSLPQVAEVLLS
-231 GETKA
+231 GDTKA
-236 TVRHREGVQMDLRV
+236 TFRHREGIQVDLRV

-263 TGSKEHNIRV
+263 TGSKAHNIRV
-273 RELASRKRLK
+273 RELASRKGLK

-288 VFKEATGKRLAGAT
+288 VFRENSGRRIAGAT

-331 GRLPNLL
+331 GRLPDLL
-338 ELDDLRGD
+338 ELGNLRGD

-353 SDGHHELEALVE
+353 SDGHHELEALIE

-390 SEEKLLEQIGKIRAL
+390 SEERLLEQIGKIRAL
-405 NKKYR
+405 NKKYPKIR
-410 NLRILAGSECDIL
+410 VLAGSECDIL
-423 ADGRMDFP
+423 ADGKMDFP
-431 DRVLAQLDIVLCAV
+431 DRVLAQLDIVLAAV
-445 HSRFKQSRPEMTAR
+445 HSRFKQSRSEMTAR

-506 NAQPSRLDLN
+506 NAQPVRLDLN

-526 GVMISID
+526 GVMLSID

-552 RRAWIGKSDV
+552 RRAWIGKPDV

-567 LDRLLTWAHKVRP
+567 LDKLLAWAHKSRP
-580 RPRK
+580 HSSR

>member
-1 MSGGAVRNLG
+1 MRNLE

-25 KDENVFKI
+25 KDENIFKI

-40 MNLESLTE
+40 INLESLTE
-48 EIEAVAGRR
+48 EIEAVAARG

-69 AAKIEQALETGGI
+69 AAKIAQALETGRI
-82 EYLDE
+82 EYLEE
-87 LRKEI
+87 LRREI
-92 PRGVVELME
+92 PRGVVELMA

-113 FETLH
+113 FDRLQ
-118 VDSVERLEALAQEGK
+118 VDSVEKLEALAQKGK
-133 LLGLPGIKQKTIDNI
+133 LLGLPGIKQKTVENI
-148 LKGIQVVKRG
+148 VKGIQVVKKG
-158 RERMLLGRALPLAR
+158 RERMPLGRALPLAR
-172 EIVQALEKLPQVRK
+172 EIIQTLEKLPQVRK

-205 LITSAKPAKVME
+205 LITSTKPAKVMGT
-217 AFFALPQVAEVLAH
+217 FTSLPQVAEVLVH

-236 TVRHREGVQMDLRV
+236 TIRHREGIQVDLRV

-273 RELASRKRLK
+273 RELASRKGLK

-288 VFKEATGKRLAGAT
+288 VFNEATGKRIAGAT
-302 EEEVYKAIGLP
+302 EEEVYRAIGLP
-313 YIPPELREDA
+313 YIPPELREDT
-323 GEIEAALE
+323 GEVEAALE
-331 GRLPNLL
+331 GRLPDLL
-338 ELDDLRGD
+338 TLDDLHGD

-353 SDGHHELEALVE
+353 SDGHHDLEALVE

-372 EYIIVSDHSRSS
+372 EYVIVSDHSRSS
-384 TVAGGL
+384 TVAHGL
-390 SEEKLLEQIGKIRAL
+390 SEERLIEQIGQIRAL
-405 NKKYR
+405 NKKYT
-410 NLRILAGSECDIL
+410 NFRILAGSECDIL

-445 HSRFKQSRPEMTAR
+445 HSRFKQGRAEMTAR
-459 IVKALSNPYVNI
+459 IVKALSNPYVHI

-491 AVFAAAKQ
+491 AVFAAARQ

-526 GVMISID
+526 GVMLSID

-552 RRAWIGKSDV
+552 RRAWISKADV
-562 INTMP
+562 VNAMP
-567 LDRLLTWAHKVRP
+567 LEKLLAWAHKAR
-580 RPRK
+580 RQSHK

>member
-1 MSGGAVRNLG
+1 MRNLE

-25 KDENVFKI
+25 KDENIFKI

-48 EIEAVAGRR
+48 EIEAVAARG

-69 AAKIEQALETGGI
+69 AAKIEQALETGRI
-82 EYLDE
+82 EYLEE
-87 LRKEI
+87 LRREI
-92 PRGVVELME
+92 PRGVVELMA

-113 FETLH
+113 FDRLQ
-118 VDSVERLEALAQEGK
+118 VDSVEKLEALAQEGK
-133 LLGLPGIKQKTIDNI
+133 LLGLPGIKQKTVENI
-148 LKGIQVVKRG
+148 VKGIQVVKKG

-172 EIVQALEKLPQVRK
+172 EIIQTLEKLPQVRK

-205 LITSAKPAKVME
+205 LITSTKPAKVMGT
-217 AFFALPQVAEVLAH
+217 FTSLPQVAEVLVH

-236 TVRHREGVQMDLRV
+236 TIRHREGIQVDLRV

-273 RELASRKRLK
+273 RELASRKGLK

-288 VFKEATGKRLAGAT
+288 VFNEATGKRLASAT
-302 EEEVYKAIGLP
+302 EEAVYKAIGLP
-313 YIPPELREDA
+313 YIPPELREDT
-323 GEIEAALE
+323 GEVEAALE
-331 GRLPNLL
+331 GRLPDLI

-353 SDGHHELEALVE
+353 SDGHHDLEALVE

-372 EYIIVSDHSRSS
+372 EYVIVSDHSRSS

-390 SEEKLLEQIGKIRAL
+390 SEEKLLEQIGKVRAL
-405 NKKYR
+405 NKQYT
-410 NLRILAGSECDIL
+410 NFRILTGSECDIL
-423 ADGRMDFP
+423 ADGRLDFP

-445 HSRFKQSRPEMTAR
+445 HSRFKQGRAEMTAR
-459 IVKALSNPYVNI
+459 IVKALSNPYVHI

-526 GVMISID
+526 GVMLSID

-539 DQLENMTLGVATA
+539 DQLQNMTLGVATA
-552 RRAWIGKSDV
+552 RRAWITKSDV
-562 INTMP
+562 VNAMP
-567 LDRLLTWAHKVRP
+567 LEKLLAWAHKSRP
-580 RPRK
+580 RHTS